1 MATAPVSPQTRHD
14 EGADIFLSYAREDI
28 SVASE
33 LARELEKEGWSVWW
47 DREIHP
53 GQDFE
58 LVIDLALAHAKAVV
72 VLWSVNS
79 VASTWVRNEAK
90 EAQESNKLIPVLV
103 DKARIPLS
111 FRALSTLIL
120 TGFPDRLSEIELS
133 LVKMAIKRVIAGRGG
148 ERRLEK
154 PAEGDAFSL
163 SVRVASR
170 VADLVRQSQPAG
182 GDRELYLNQKLTI
195 ERCIADVCFDLL
207 TTNPAKIATN
217 SRIYF
222 MKLGTALQ
230 AKHLIV
236 STVDYAT
243 LAVTN
248 LSSVDEKVIP
258 SAVAK
263 KVLQYVNDHCVQDS
277 ETGLDCIPETWPENV
292 MLCLP
297 CPIVAGKRD
306 FVWFLHPSERR
317 DWEFDVQDRLLL
329 LSQALHAIWE
339 NRQ

>member
-1 MATAPVSPQTRHD
+1 MATAPVSPQARQD
-14 EGADIFLSYAREDI
+14 EGTDIFLSYAREDI

-33 LARELEKEGWSVWW
+33 LARELEREGWSVWW

-90 EAQESNKLIPVLV
+90 EAQESNKLIPVLI
-103 DKARIPLS
+103 DKSRIPLS

-120 TGFPDRLSEIELS
+120 TGFPERRSEIDLA
-133 LVKMAIKRVIAGRGG
+133 LVKMAIKRIIAGGG
-148 ERRLEK
+148 SERRLEK
-154 PAEGDAFSL
+154 PAEGDAYSL

-170 VADLVRQSQPAG
+170 VADLVKQSQPV
-182 GDRELYLNQKLTI
+182 GDRELYLHQKLTI
-195 ERCIADVCFDLL
+195 ERCIADICFDLL
-207 TTNPAKIATN
+207 TTDPAKISTI
-217 SRIYF
+217 SRIYL
-222 MKLGTALQ
+222 MKLGIALQ

-243 LAVTN
+243 LSVTN
-248 LSSVDEKVIP
+248 LSSLDERVIP
-258 SAVAK
+258 SDVAE
-263 KVLQYVNDHCVQDS
+263 KVLRYVNDHCVPDS
-277 ETGLDCIPETWPENV
+277 ETGLDCTPKTWPENV
-292 MLCLP
+292 LLCVP
-297 CPIVAGKRD
+297 CPIVDGKRD
-306 FVWFLHPSERR
+306 LVWFLNPSERR
-317 DWEFDVQDRLLL
+317 DWEFEVQDRLLQ
-329 LSQALHAIWE
+329 LSQALHTMWE